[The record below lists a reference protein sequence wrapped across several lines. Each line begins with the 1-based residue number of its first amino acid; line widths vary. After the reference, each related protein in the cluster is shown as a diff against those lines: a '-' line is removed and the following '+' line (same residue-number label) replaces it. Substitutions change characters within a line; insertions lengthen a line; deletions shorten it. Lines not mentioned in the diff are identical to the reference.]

1 MVFSLQWVD
10 FQLVEIAEED
20 SFSLALATEK
30 VDIVVDNAAC
40 VTVTTLWNHARL
52 RTLDPA
58 EELKFI
64 RIVSSRKPL

>member
-1 MVFSLQWVD
+1 MVFPLQWVD
-10 FQLVEIAEED
+10 FQLVEIAKED

-40 VTVTTLWNHARL
+40 VTVTTFRNHARL

-58 EELKFI
+58 EELKFV
-64 RIVSSRKPL
+64 RIVSSR